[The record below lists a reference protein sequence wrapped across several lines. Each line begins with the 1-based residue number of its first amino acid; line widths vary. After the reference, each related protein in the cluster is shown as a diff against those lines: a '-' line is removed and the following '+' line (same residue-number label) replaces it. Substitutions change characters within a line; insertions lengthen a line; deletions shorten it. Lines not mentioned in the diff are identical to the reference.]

1 MRGIM
6 IVIATPTG
14 QIGRQVLAGALARN
28 APVRVIARDPARIEP
43 QARERVEIVHG
54 SADDFDTVDAA
65 LAGADTV
72 FWLVPP
78 NPRAASLQEHV
89 LDFVRPL
96 CHAINKHG
104 IARVVAVSSL
114 GRGTARNAG
123 QISAIFAM
131 DDLVE
136 STGVNYR
143 SLCPP
148 GFMEN
153 MLWQV
158 GQLRARGTF
167 SLPMSGGRK
176 HPTCATRDIASV
188 AVELLLDDSWSG
200 QDSVPL
206 LGPEDLSCDDQARI
220 MSEVLGR
227 EIRFEPISAEAHKAA
242 LMEHG
247 VSAGLAQGIVDM
259 TAAVERGAYDA
270 APRTSRSVTPT
281 TFRQWC
287 EEVLRP
293 AVLATPAAA
302 RS

>member
-1 MRGIM
+1 M

-14 QIGRQVLAGALARN
+14 QIGRQVLAGALAGDT
-28 APVRVIARDPARIEP
+28 PVRVIARDPARLDP
-43 QARERVEIVHG
+43 RARERVEVVAG
-54 SADDFDTVDAA
+54 PADDFDTVDAA
-65 LAGADTV
+65 LTGADTV

-78 NPRAASLQEHV
+78 NPRAESLQEHV

-96 CHAINKHG
+96 YRAINNHG
-104 IARVVAVSSL
+104 VARVVAVSSL

-167 SLPMSGGRK
+167 SLPMSGDRK

-200 QDSVPL
+200 QDGVPL
-206 LGPEDLSCDDQARI
+206 FGPEDLSCDDQARI

-227 EIRFEPISAEAHKAA
+227 EIRFQRVPAEAYRAA
-242 LMEHG
+242 LTEHG
-247 VSAGLAQGIVDM
+247 MSAAWAQGIVDM
-259 TAAVERGAYDA
+259 TAAVGRGAYDA
-270 APRTSRSVTPT
+270 APRAARSTTPT

-287 EEVLRP
+287 EEVLKP
-293 AVLATPAAA
+293 AVLATPQ
-302 RS
+302 R